1 MANDTIVL
9 LYYRDLVLTVEVG
22 MLVVAVRVVKLNS
35 RMVYQWKA
43 YLTS

>member
-1 MANDTIVL
+1 MTNGTTVL
-9 LYYRDLVLTVEVG
+9 LCYRDPILTAEVV

>member
-1 MANDTIVL
+1 MTNGTTVL
-9 LYYRDLVLTVEVG
+9 LLQRSRTKVEVV
-22 MLVVAVRVVKLNS
+22 MLVVAVRIVKLNS